1 MRKAILL
8 AMSAALLAPLP
19 AAAAIPLHMQRRD
32 EIRRIINL
40 RAFDRLG
47 PIDRIERINAYAWR
61 VTAGRCTVEVHIVE
75 RRLRPGMPGHGL
87 IPPTYEP
94 RAQPPVCQR

>member
-47 PIDRIERINAYAWR
+47 PIDRIERTGNGWR
-61 VTAGRCTVEVHIVE
+61 VTAGNCTVDIHIVE
-75 RRLRPGMPGHGL
+75 RRLRPGMPGAGL
-87 IPPTYEP
+87 TPPSYTP
-94 RAQPPVCQR
+94 RAQPPVCRR